1 MMRLPS
7 FKSLFVVLALAAG
20 LAGAA
25 QAQSTT
31 GNISGSA
38 LAGETVVI
46 NSPDIGF
53 HRELEIK
60 KDGKFSVRH
69 VPAGSYTV
77 VRLKPDG
84 TVSASQSVVVQAGA
98 TARVM

>member
-1 MMRLPS
+1 MRNFP
-7 FKSLFVVLALAAG
+7 FKSLFVAFALAAC

-25 QAQSTT
+25 HAQATS

-46 NSPDIGF
+46 NGPDFGY
-53 HRELEIK
+53 HREIQIK
-60 KDGKFSVRH
+60 EDGKFSVRH
-69 VPAGSYTV
+69 LPAGSYTV
-77 VRLKPDG
+77 VRIKPDG
-84 TVSASQSVVVQAGA
+84 TVSLSQSVVVQAGA

>member
-1 MMRLPS
+1 MRQHP
-7 FKSLFVVLALAAG
+7 FKSLLVVLALTVG

-25 QAQSTT
+25 QSQATS

-46 NSPDIGF
+46 NGPDIGF
-53 HRELEIK
+53 HRELQIK
-60 KDGKFSVRH
+60 EDGKFSVRH
-69 VPAGSYTV
+69 LPAGSYTV
-77 VRLKPDG
+77 VRIKPDG
-84 TVSASQSVVVQAGA
+84 TVSSSESVVVQAGA

>member
-1 MMRLPS
+1 MRQHP
-7 FKSLFVVLALAAG
+7 FKSLLVVFALTAG

-25 QAQSTT
+25 QAQATS

-46 NSPDIGF
+46 NGPDIGF
-53 HRELEIK
+53 HRELQIK

-69 VPAGSYTV
+69 LPAGSYTV
-77 VRLKPDG
+77 VRIKPDG
-84 TVSASQSVVVQAGA
+84 TVSSSESVVVQAGA